1 MIKVNEY
8 FDGDVK
14 SLRAESEGQEF
25 TVGIVSPGIYNFS
38 TEKNEHITVTLGQLE
53 VKLPGTDWQKVN
65 LGETIMIPAKM
76 GFQLRADLTSS
87 YLCMYKR
94 RGGIAGP

>member
-25 TVGIVSPGIYNFS
+25 TVGVVLPGNYNFS
-38 TEKNEHITVTLGQLE
+38 TGKNEHITVTLGQLE

-65 LGETIMIPAKM
+65 PGETIMMPAKV
-76 GFQLRADLTSS
+76 GFQLRTGLTSS
-87 YLCMYKR
+87 YLCLYK
-94 RGGIAGP
+94 